1 MTARELE
8 LLRVVIVD
16 DQSRVRAGFR
26 MILESEDGIEVV
38 AEASDGEEAV
48 RAVRQT
54 GLVQL
59 APDAGVHS
67 PLSTLPHSR
76 LPTKAP
82 WNPRSTSLVGD
93 WSLTYA
99 SWAAGPVWPITV
111 AESSQPNWSKWEARD
126 TTLPSRPTTCGPTYV
141 TTRCASGDKKQEK

>member
-16 DQSRVRAGFR
+16 HQSRVRAGFR

-54 GLVQL
+54 RPDLVLMDIRMPGPDGLE
-59 APDAGVHS
+59 ATGGSDGVRHR
-67 PLSTLPHSR
+67 P
-76 LPTKAP
+76 
-82 WNPRSTSLVGD
+82 G
-93 WSLTYA
+93 
-99 SWAAGPVWPITV
+99 AAGT
-111 AESSQPNWSKWEARD
+111 
-126 TTLPSRPTTCGPTYV
+126 
-141 TTRCASGDKKQEK
+141 

>member
-1 MTARELE
+1 MSDCSTGAGRGLLGMKQRYTAANWMPPASGGWIRGQSAPPDGAGVTARELE

-54 GLVQL
+54 RPDLVLMDIRMPGPDGLEATGGSDGL
-59 APDAGVHS
+59 RDRPG
-67 PLSTLPHSR
+67 
-76 LPTKAP
+76 
-82 WNPRSTSLVGD
+82 
-93 WSLTYA
+93 
-99 SWAAGPVWPITV
+99 AAGT
-111 AESSQPNWSKWEARD
+111 
-126 TTLPSRPTTCGPTYV
+126 
-141 TTRCASGDKKQEK
+141 